1 MKKFQKLTIA
11 HPQQELVAL
20 LNELKKTKGI
30 FVYKRNKS
38 AEYARNIFRKEELV
52 ACFTTE
58 WKSFSKASVWVVIS
72 NDEMTVTNI
81 TPGEISSLGV
91 VQYNVIL
98 NAFLNDFIKKHMN
111 PSWNNSIKITKE
123 ETSLSESLATDTFA
137 ALEKWERCCN
147 HTSPIVNDMDEKL
160 WFDFICLLHKNEEE
174 LLLGDFR
181 KWLMEDCG
189 WSICLEDIISDL
201 ELKIEYSLDLLKH
214 YDGDNQSV

>member
-11 HPQQELVAL
+11 RPQQELIAM

-30 FVYKRNKS
+30 FVYRRNKS
-38 AEYARNIFRKEELV
+38 VEYARNIFRKEDLV
-52 ACFTTE
+52 ACFATE
-58 WKSFSKASVWVVIS
+58 RKSYSKSSVWVVIS

-91 VQYNVIL
+91 VQYNEIL
-98 NAFLNDFIKKHMN
+98 NAFLNDFIKKHMD

-123 ETSLSESLATDTFA
+123 EISLSECLSADTFA

-147 HTSPIVNDMDEKL
+147 HTSPIVNDMDQKL

-174 LLLGDFR
+174 LPLEDFR

-189 WSICLEDIISDL
+189 WDCCLEDIISDL

-214 YDGDNQSV
+214 YDGNNQSV